1 MADLSRLMPLTW
13 AVVSLLV
20 AVFVVALY
28 RDIVDFPDFG

>member
-1 MADLSRLMPLTW
+1 MCIRDSTW

-28 RDIVDFPDFG
+28 RDIVDLPDFG